1 MTLNERNAKVES
13 IRKMS
18 EHFSLVSSQ
27 LQTKTRSFEIL
38 TGMCDRLIDGL
49 ESGEEDLN
57 YAGLEKFINNNY
69 KRIIENHGK
78 R

>member
-1 MTLNERNAKVES
+1 MTLKERNELVENVK
-13 IRKMS
+13 RMS
-18 EHFSLVSSQ
+18 EHFSFVSTQ
-27 LQTKTRSFEIL
+27 LKTKTRSFEIL

-49 ESGEEDLN
+49 ESGEEEIN

-69 KRIIENHGK
+69 KRIILNHGK

>member
-1 MTLNERNAKVES
+1 MTLKERNERVENV
-13 IRKMS
+13 RKMS

-27 LQTKTRSFEIL
+27 LQTN
-38 TGMCDRLIDGL
+38 
-49 ESGEEDLN
+49 LN

>member
-38 TGMCDRLIDGL
+38 TGMCDRLIDDL
-49 ESGEEDLN
+49 ESGEEIN
-57 YAGLEKFINNNY
+57 YVGLEKFINNNY
-69 KRIIENHGK
+69 KRIILNHGK